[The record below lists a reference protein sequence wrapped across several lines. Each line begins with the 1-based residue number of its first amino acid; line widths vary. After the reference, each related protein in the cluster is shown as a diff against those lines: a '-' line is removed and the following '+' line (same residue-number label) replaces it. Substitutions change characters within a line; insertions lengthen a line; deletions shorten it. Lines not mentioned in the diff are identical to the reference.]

1 MWQLGVVYTQQQ
13 EQRWSRM
20 IKFSSG
26 GTGDCLRWFEFT
38 NQPLLYAVGC
48 WDLEA
53 IAYKSYISRSHS
65 SLCNKPIGIQSW
77 CMSQNSMKY
86 QNDWNVAVCYLVSL
100 GVNSNWVLSACVATV
115 SIVKCCLILSV
126 ILSSRM
132 QAALLQQQ
140 KGLGSNLLYLDV

>member
-26 GTGDCLRWFEFT
+26 ETGDCLRWFKFT
-38 NQPLLYAVGC
+38 NQPLLYAVAC

-53 IAYKSYISRSHS
+53 RIQKLHQSQLHQAVQQANRNPELVYVSKQHEISKW
-65 SLCNKPIGIQSW
+65 LKC
-77 CMSQNSMKY
+77 C
-86 QNDWNVAVCYLVSL
+86 CLFL
-100 GVNSNWVLSACVATV
+100 GVNSNWVLSACDATV

-132 QAALLQQQ
+132 QAALQHLQQQ
-140 KGLGSNLLYLDV
+140 KGLRSNLLYLDV